1 MSIPIIYPVPNPQ
14 TRKGAIIAISIC
26 TAVFLAFTIFFFVQ
40 WSNDQQAAKEDTPS
54 FSTLPTDQLEPGLN
68 VHGTIDLAFDYYA
81 ETYSTD
87 YGIRTSSNSD
97 SLYYVIPVYDADG
110 YFAYLISFEAYSS
123 DFDTMDQII
132 TQTWIDTD
140 QPINLTL
147 EHARIESLPNE
158 ILQYLNEW
166 SEDTTFYDGGS
177 FIDWCAEYGIFGTQ
191 DKALIRT
198 KLVPYVIE
206 ETNPGSAVGGFI
218 FLGFTV
224 ASLILLLVL
233 IFRKKSFKTIT
244 GIDDG
249 ADSFRALR
257 DMDSSGDA

>member
-1 MSIPIIYPVPNPQ
+1 MPIPVIYPVPNPQ
-14 TRKGAIIAISIC
+14 TRKGAIIAMSIC

-40 WSNDQQAAKEDTPS
+40 WSNDQQAAQKDTPR
-54 FSTLPTDQLEPGLN
+54 FDTLPIDQLESGLD

-81 ETYSTD
+81 ETYTTD
-87 YGIRTSSNSD
+87 YGIRTSSDSD

-123 DFDTMDQII
+123 NFDTMDQIV
-132 TQTWIDTD
+132 TQTWTETD
-140 QPINLTL
+140 DLATLTL
-147 EHARIESLPNE
+147 EHARIESLPEE
-158 ILQYLNEW
+158 IRQYLEEW

-191 DKALIRT
+191 DKSLIRA

-206 ETNPGSAVGGFI
+206 ESNPGSAVAGFI

-257 DMDSSGDA
+257 DMDSQSDA